1 MPKDFHTGLPR
12 GLAFI
17 QYEDPRDAADSL
29 VLDRTLMGGREVSVQ
44 YAEHGR
50 KRPDQ
55 MAQTD
60 GGRGRGG
67 FGGGRGGYGG
77 GGGYGPPAG
86 RGYGGGYGG
95 GGYGGGGY
103 GGGGYGGGGY
113 GGGGYGGGGERRR
126 SRSRGR
132 SRSRSRSRSRR

>member
-1 MPKDFHTGLPR
+1 MPKDYHTKLPR
-12 GLAFI
+12 GIAFV
-17 QYEDPRDAADSL
+17 QFEDPRDAADSL

-95 GGYGGGGY
+95 YGGGGY

-113 GGGGYGGGGERRR
+113 GGGGGERRRSR